1 MSNYTDAIDY
11 IKNTTIDTFDSTKL
25 YSHKA
30 EMITENSKDIPQEMI
45 THALSKI
52 NRAEYFIKLVKLIND
67 TKIAFCIESS
77 IFEFSLIMT
86 SINNMEKNLVTAIYD
101 DRFTDIYMNLDDSS
115 RLHNTTLKKYV
126 IDGVINP
133 KFVAFLS
140 PDQTHPENWAPI
152 LNKIKFREKTENN
165 MASTDMY
172 KCYKCGERKCKVSEL
187 QLRSADEPI
196 SRFVTCLVCYNTF
209 IK

>member
-1 MSNYTDAIDY
+1 
-11 IKNTTIDTFDSTKL
+11 
-25 YSHKA
+25 
-30 EMITENSKDIPQEMI
+30 
-45 THALSKI
+45 
-52 NRAEYFIKLVKLIND
+52 
-67 TKIAFCIESS
+67 
-77 IFEFSLIMT
+77 
-86 SINNMEKNLVTAIYD
+86 MEKNLVTAIYD